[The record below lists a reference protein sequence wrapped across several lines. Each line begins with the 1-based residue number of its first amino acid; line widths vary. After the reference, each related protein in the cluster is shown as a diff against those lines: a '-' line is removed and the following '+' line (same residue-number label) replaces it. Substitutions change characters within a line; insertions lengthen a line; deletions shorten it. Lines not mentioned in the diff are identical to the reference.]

1 MPVDFVTYYGL
12 MVRNLPYIGWK
23 NAAADPEKGGKIIDI
38 SLESKDMKE
47 RVKPR
52 LLSKQSFDKVYACLG
67 VFEQVLLTGNG
78 LLNHY

>member
-1 MPVDFVTYYGL
+1 M
-12 MVRNLPYIGWK
+12 
-23 NAAADPEKGGKIIDI
+23 KIIDI

-78 LLNHY
+78 SLNHY